1 MMIFFVF
8 IFIFLHISTYLLI
21 CCEGLEPRS
30 SSIHANDN
38 IETKSIVSSIPNL
51 EDEFVVVN
59 NTQVT
64 TDDKT
69 SLTKD
74 HPSISMTVNSTT
86 TSKVS
91 L

>member
-1 MMIFFVF
+1 MIFYVF
-8 IFIFLHISTYLLI
+8 IFIFLHFSTYVFI
-21 CCEGLEPRS
+21 HCEGLDPRS
-30 SSIHANDN
+30 TSIHSNDN